1 MSLSAEED
9 DIPWDSMRDNRDLTV
24 FTCWDPKDG
33 YSPFL
38 GGFWLQRRWYSLTV
52 SNPTLC
58 YSFVYRQLTDEHRRQ
73 SLEEESMWLRIR
85 SLTLR
90 LLASLAA
97 LAHMPSQQNSEI
109 SNENGVG
116 DKTSILSSLLSQLNQ
131 ALQTAAQMA
140 EKHIQVHTNK
150 QVSVIVAS
158 LPFSIKCLEA
168 TVLFCTTQIH
178 LS

>member
-1 MSLSAEED
+1 
-9 DIPWDSMRDNRDLTV
+9 
-24 FTCWDPKDG
+24 
-33 YSPFL
+33 
-38 GGFWLQRRWYSLTV
+38 
-52 SNPTLC
+52 
-58 YSFVYRQLTDEHRRQ
+58 
-73 SLEEESMWLRIR
+73 MWLRIR

-97 LAHMPSQQNSEI
+97 LGHMPSQQNSEI

-131 ALQTAAQMA
+131 TLQTAAQMA
-140 EKHIQVHTNK
+140 EKRIQVHTNK
-150 QVSVIVAS
+150 QVFSVIVAS

-168 TVLFCTTQIH
+168 TVLFCTTRIH

>member
-24 FTCWDPKDG
+24 FTCWDPKDR
-33 YSPFL
+33 YSPFG
-38 GGFWLQRRWYSLTV
+38 GGFGYRDAGTHSV

-168 TVLFCTTQIH
+168 TVLFCATQIH